1 VREEAALLEFATAG
15 KGDDGSMGAINWQF
29 NATIPGGPV
38 VILNQ
43 PSIPLEAYDVASLTI
58 PAGKGNVA
66 VPIQP
71 SAAAGDVVFL
81 VISSSVYDAGV
92 NYTVD
97 GLTAVHA
104 LDGPH
109 VLLGS
114 GAVSFLNSATPP
126 QTLTFNNTLTKD
138 INLQVVVG
146 RKVP

>member
-1 VREEAALLEFATAG
+1 MTNN
-15 KGDDGSMGAINWQF
+15 INWQF
-29 NATIPGGPV
+29 QATIPGGPV

-43 PSIPLEAYDVASLTI
+43 PSITLEAYDVASLTI
-58 PAGKGNVA
+58 KAGASGVA

-71 SAAAGDVVFL
+71 SALAGDVVFL
-81 VISSSVYDAGV
+81 VISSSIYDPGV
-92 NYTVD
+92 TYIVD
-97 GLTAVHA
+97 GGGTAHD

-114 GAVSFLNSATPP
+114 GAVSLLSATPP
-126 QTLTFNNTLTKD
+126 QTLTFSNGLTKD